1 MEYTREID
9 DMVMIQYII
18 LFTLATADQYVTH
31 NQLTTI
37 VLEHCNIN
45 FGSFQIALD
54 NLEKIGH
61 VRLFKPDEKT
71 VICELLPKGREANE
85 FFKRNIPI
93 YIREPIADFIRP
105 FFHAEELKRS
115 VQAEIMPINERE
127 FSVSCKV
134 MDGMTPLMDL
144 NFYAGDRKMAAQ
156 MVRHFR
162 KDPEGVYK
170 QVLQALLPED
180 DTENPEETETE

>member
-9 DMVMIQYII
+9 DPVMIQYII
-18 LFTLATADQYVTH
+18 LFTLATAKQYVTH

-61 VRLFKPDEKT
+61 VRLFRPDEKT
-71 VICELLPKGREANE
+71 MICELLPAGQEANE
-85 FFKRNIPI
+85 FFSHNIPI
-93 YIREPIADFIRP
+93 YIREPIANFIRP
-105 FFHAEELKRS
+105 FFRAEELKKS
-115 VQAEIMPINERE
+115 VQAEIMPLSEKE

-134 MDGMTPLMDL
+134 MDGLTPLMDL
-144 NFYAGDRKMAAQ
+144 NFFAGSREMAAK
-156 MVRHFR
+156 MVRNFR
-162 KDPEGVYK
+162 KDPEKVYK
-170 QVLQALLPED
+170 QVLHALLPEE
-180 DTENPEETETE
+180 TKPE